1 MPGARFCFSFGRF
14 LSLNDKNDKSVS
26 ILFLI
31 YWLISVIS
39 RFISSVTLFLGCV
52 HASKVLHKVLLVR
65 ILRCPATYFDVTP
78 VGRLL
83 NRFGKD
89 VDIIDEALPITI
101 SSLILTFFSVT
112 FYTFSYVLITAI
124 IVSVLSVQLKWC
136 LI

>member
-1 MPGARFCFSFGRF
+1 M
-14 LSLNDKNDKSVS
+14 
-26 ILFLI
+26 

-52 HASKVLHKVLLVR
+52 HASKVLHSVLLVR

-78 VGRLL
+78 IGRLL

-101 SSLILTFFSVT
+101 SSLILTLFSVMLYS
-112 FYTFSYVLITAI
+112 FNYVLGSAI
-124 IVSVLSVQLKWC
+124 NFSVL
-136 LI
+136 